1 MPSMTEQWVASLSE
15 DHQEPA
21 RQLSGA
27 IVLAGRW
34 LARLIQEKGLDEAGI
49 EFRACTVQ
57 LMRSQLSVAAEHID
71 LERMGTAIREDLTRH
86 LGDQDAEMV
95 SAVLAR
101 ELLLSETSVEA
112 RADGAA
118 PAASAAGDP

>member
-71 LERMGTAIREDLTRH
+71 LERMGTATRH
-86 LGDQDAEMV
+86 LGDQDSEMI

-101 ELLLSETSVEA
+101 ELLLSDTSVEA